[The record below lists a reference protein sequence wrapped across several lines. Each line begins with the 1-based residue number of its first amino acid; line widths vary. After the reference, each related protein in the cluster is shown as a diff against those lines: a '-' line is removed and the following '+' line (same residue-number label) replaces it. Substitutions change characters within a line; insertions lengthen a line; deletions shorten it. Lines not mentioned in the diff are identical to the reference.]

1 MIKSHKQACR
11 LNNRCF
17 LSTWAYLLLLALMLM
32 VTVVIIA
39 INDPVKLQH
48 SSVIIFLHY
57 QTNLEWLPS
66 LHKCKSFLFKNLN
79 EYGMQIRYSS
89 CHYWQR
95 DSSEFQLRERM
106 ERSWKSEE
114 RMKAQ
119 RQESMW
125 QQQSERE
132 SSPAAQRGVSA
143 KKTTFFWGGWRPHR
157 VHLLFSYRSIIDK

>member
-17 LSTWAYLLLLALMLM
+17 FIHMALFTL
-32 VTVVIIA
+32 VSIDA
-39 INDPVKLQH
+39 NGNSCNYCHQWPRKLQH
-48 SSVIIFLHY
+48 SSVIIFSHY

-79 EYGMQIRYSS
+79 EYEMQIRYSS

-106 ERSWKSEE
+106 VRSWKREE

-143 KKTTFFWGGWRPHR
+143 KKTTFFGGGGRTEFICYSVTDP
-157 VHLLFSYRSIIDK
+157 